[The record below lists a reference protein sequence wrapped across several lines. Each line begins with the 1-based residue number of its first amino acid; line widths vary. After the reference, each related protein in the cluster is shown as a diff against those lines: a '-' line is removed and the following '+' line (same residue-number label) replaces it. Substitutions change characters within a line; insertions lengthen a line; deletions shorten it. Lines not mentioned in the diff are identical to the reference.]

1 MSFIS
6 RTAVPA
12 LSSAGHTTRVFFSR
26 LAIVIPWAV
35 IILAVN
41 DHIVIA
47 ASDLGDP
54 GRLKP
59 LVFEKIHFPEPF
71 RAPFHRLS
79 SKMGVVNVK
88 RMDYNIL
95 EEFDPDRIITVT
107 AQALAADTTVVVD
120 DFTAIVDDMMFEVV
134 DPDGG
139 PTGEIVHVTA
149 TPTTST
155 VTIVRSFGGGVA
167 TIIPALSTLRLL
179 GIYRSEQDSSPT
191 VIMRATDEL
200 TQHTATLARSIEI
213 TQIMQGSQMY
223 GPGEETRLNAQT
235 VRMFARDTENSL
247 LFNQFGRATSAGD
260 DRQTFDGWRTY
271 AIRNNQFNAG
281 GTLTFDFFVSSI
293 QQANRLGGPAE
304 KFIFCGNALAAG
316 IAKWGQKFGIVRQ
329 DAKSKSL
336 GFMIDTILI
345 PGIAA
350 PVHVVPSYDFA
361 DRSEM
366 GIVDFRG
373 LKIAEFSPMKFDKG
387 PANYGIQTDG
397 KYTYKTQMFRRFG
410 LMCTNGWS
418 QGIFTNVDRIAA

>member
-1 MSFIS
+1 MEDKEQWYRMAQDLLPAALSPYVDLVLSPRVEDGWYMF
-6 RTAVPA
+6 RGVRYEAVPD
-12 LSSAGHTTRVFFSR
+12 RPYDFVFVDGPDFD
-26 LAIVIPWAV
+26 AP
-35 IILAVN
+35 
-41 DHIVIA
+41 
-47 ASDLGDP
+47 SD
-54 GRLKP
+54 
-59 LVFEKIHFPEPF
+59 
-71 RAPFHRLS
+71 
-79 SKMGVVNVK
+79 
-88 RMDYNIL
+88 
-95 EEFDPDRIITVT
+95 
-107 AQALAADTTVVVD
+107 
-120 DFTAIVDDMMFEVV
+120 
-134 DPDGG
+134 
-139 PTGEIVHVTA
+139 
-149 TPTTST
+149 
-155 VTIVRSFGGGVA
+155 
-167 TIIPALSTLRLL
+167 
-179 GIYRSEQDSSPT
+179 
-191 VIMRATDEL
+191 
-200 TQHTATLARSIEI
+200 
-213 TQIMQGSQMY
+213 
-223 GPGEETRLNAQT
+223 
-235 VRMFARDTENSL
+235 
-247 LFNQFGRATSAGD
+247 
-260 DRQTFDGWRTY
+260 
-271 AIRNNQFNAG
+271 

-373 LKIAEFSPMKFDKG
+373 LKIAEFPPMKVDKG